1 MNIVLTIIALFFI
14 FPLALYSSQIK
25 AGIILVVYFISR

>member
-1 MNIVLTIIALFFI
+1 MNIVLTIIALFI

-25 AGIILVVYFISR
+25 SGIILVVYFISR